1 MPPGGHRLAETQAL
15 CYRFANDLPR
25 GYSWILYLDNLFV
38 NQPLLALLRK
48 DLGVGAMGTTRKN
61 AREIPKE
68 LLDKKEKKHLWGS
81 SYPIVVGEVL
91 VSLWQDNAPLVFM
104 TTAHSLDHPDDL
116 VLVNRR
122 RPTLNPT
129 NRPIIEPVFG
139 TQARKELLIP
149 RPINDYN
156 HHMGGGDEANQL
168 RANYDLQRRNRRT
181 WRPLFFFFLKTS
193 IVNAYHLQ
201 QWGGCPPNK
210 HTDEGED
217 DPLIGRRAAHRR
229 FREDLIASLWSYAG
243 ETGPNAP
250 LENTHEWVKQE
261 SRYKQCV
268 QCRAEGR
275 SRLPK
280 GKAIYKRSPLGELSN
295 NQGAPSR
302 SSWGCKQCD
311 VVLCKAG
318 GCWEEYHMVE

>member
-1 MPPGGHRLAETQAL
+1 
-15 CYRFANDLPR
+15 
-25 GYSWILYLDNLFV
+25 
-38 NQPLLALLRK
+38 
-48 DLGVGAMGTTRKN
+48 MGITRKN
-61 AREIPKE
+61 ARGIPKE

-81 SYPIVVGEVL
+81 SYPMVVGEVL

-104 TTAHSLDHPDDL
+104 ITAHSLDYPDDL

-156 HHMGGGDEANQL
+156 HYMGGGDEANQL

-201 QWGGCPPNK
+201 
-210 HTDEGED
+210 
-217 DPLIGRRAAHRR
+217 
-229 FREDLIASLWSYAG
+229 
-243 ETGPNAP
+243 
-250 LENTHEWVKQE
+250 
-261 SRYKQCV
+261 
-268 QCRAEGR
+268 
-275 SRLPK
+275 
-280 GKAIYKRSPLGELSN
+280 
-295 NQGAPSR
+295 
-302 SSWGCKQCD
+302 
-311 VVLCKAG
+311 
-318 GCWEEYHMVE
+318 